1 ATFFRNKDYNNLIT
15 ISQSQASGY
24 SSVLT
29 NALTFVRKGWEFM
42 IGGTPI
48 KNTDFSWKT
57 GINFSNVH
65 TWVKEAAP
73 GKDGYYGTYTKEGER
88 TDGIYITQSQTPK
101 GVPIYNSNG
110 YEAYDSYAHFYG
122 YNDPD
127 WIYGWQ

>member
-1 ATFFRNKDYNNLIT
+1 SWAEVNSGVISKGNPYAQLLTYDIGSKWNNTPSLYWPTTAISPDLKPATTLSGEYGLVLGLFNNRVNIDATFFRNKDYNNLIT

-57 GINFSNVH
+57 
-65 TWVKEAAP
+65 
-73 GKDGYYGTYTKEGER
+73 
-88 TDGIYITQSQTPK
+88 
-101 GVPIYNSNG
+101 
-110 YEAYDSYAHFYG
+110 
-122 YNDPD
+122 
-127 WIYGWQ
+127 